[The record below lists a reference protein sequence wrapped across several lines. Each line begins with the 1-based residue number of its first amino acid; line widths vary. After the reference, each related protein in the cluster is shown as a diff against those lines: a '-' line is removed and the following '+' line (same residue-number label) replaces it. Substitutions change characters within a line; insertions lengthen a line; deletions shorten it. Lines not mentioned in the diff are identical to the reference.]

1 MSEKR
6 RIVVTSALPYAN
18 GDIHLGHLVEY
29 IQTDF
34 WVRFQKMRGNECV
47 YVCADDTHGTPIMI
61 RARAEGI
68 TPEELIA
75 RSHALH
81 LKDFTDFEVA
91 FDNYYTTNSPENKMF
106 SEQFFAAM
114 EKSGAITV
122 RKSPQLFCDHCKMFL
137 PDRFVKGTCPKCGAE
152 NQYGDSCD
160 KCGSTYAAEELGSPK
175 CTTCGSAPV
184 VKESEH
190 LYFELEPFKEYLRA
204 WLPEHTTSDVSN
216 KLLEWFNEPLRG
228 WCISRDAPYFG
239 FEIPGRPGKF
249 FYVWVDAPIGY
260 RASLANWCAAHGE
273 DIDDWWPGGGEVLG
287 ASCLV
292 PSAEQKCQ
300 GLRESNAPSTKH
312 QAPSTE
318 LYHFIGKDIIRFHC
332 LFWPGMLHV
341 AGVKTPDKVFVH
353 GFLTVNGEKM
363 SKSKGTFVNA
373 RTYLDHLP
381 AAALRYYYAC
391 KLSGTTDD
399 MDLNLTDFVTRV
411 NSDMVGKITNLASRG
426 AQMLNKPALG
436 GTLGALDEEGRKLVE
451 FAQSR
456 AEAIAAHYEA
466 RRFSQVPVEVAK
478 IADAANEYFDR
489 REPWKTIK
497 TDVETTRVT
506 LTAILN
512 VFRILAIYL
521 KPILPAY
528 AEKAATLFGEKDWTW
543 ADAAKTLEGQSIG
556 KYEYL
561 ATRIDAKQV
570 EAMVEAAK
578 VKPASSGEVAHES
591 RASKNKVPGA
601 KCLVP
606 GAELKCQDG
615 SVSNAPSTKH
625 EAPSTKPTIA
635 FPDFEKLDL
644 RVGTVLSCETV
655 PKSSKLLKFELDAGA
670 LGKRTIFSGIRGA
683 YPDPAALVGKEV
695 VFVANLAPR
704 KMSVG
709 VSEGMILFA
718 GEPGVAG
725 GVLSPFAPAG
735 AGTPCT

>member
-47 YVCADDTHGTPIMI
+47 YVCADDTHGTPVMI
-61 RARAEGI
+61 RARAEGV

-75 RSHALH
+75 RSHAAH

-91 FDNYYTTNSPENKMF
+91 FDNYYTTNSPENKAL
-106 SEQFFAAM
+106 SERIFAAA
-114 EKSGAITV
+114 EKLGFITA
-122 RKSPQLFCDHCKMFL
+122 KSSPQLYCTHCGMFL
-137 PDRFVKGTCPKCGAE
+137 PDRYVKGTCPKCGSE

-160 KCGSTYAAEELGSPK
+160 KCGATYGAEELGHPV
-175 CTTCGSAPV
+175 CTTCGATPEV
-184 VKESEH
+184 RDSEH
-190 LYFELEPFKEYLRA
+190 LYFELEPQHEYLENWIPA
-204 WLPEHTTSDVSN
+204 HTTSDISN
-216 KLLEWFNEPLRG
+216 KLLEWFKEPLRG

-239 FEIPGRPGKF
+239 FEIPGHPGKF

-260 RASLANWCAAHGE
+260 IASLSNWCAARGE
-273 DIDDWWPGGGEVLG
+273 KLEDWWDNP
-287 ASCLV
+287 
-292 PSAEQKCQ
+292 
-300 GLRESNAPSTKH
+300 NA
-312 QAPSTE
+312 E

-332 LFWPGMLHV
+332 LFWPGMLHA
-341 AGVKTPDKVFVH
+341 AGFKTPTKVFVH

-381 AAALRYYYAC
+381 ASALRYYYAC
-391 KLSGTTDD
+391 KLGGTTDD
-399 MDLNLTDFVTRV
+399 LDLNLQDFVTRV
-411 NSDMVGKITNLASRG
+411 NSDLVGKITNLASRG

-436 GTLGALDEEGRKLVE
+436 GALGALDEEGRALVAL
-451 FAQSR
+451 AQSR
-456 AEAIAAHYEA
+456 AETIAQHYEA

-497 TDVETTRVT
+497 TDVEATRVT

-528 AEKAATLFGEKDWTW
+528 AEKAAALFGESSWTW
-543 ADAAKTLEGQSIG
+543 ADAAKTLEGRPIG

-578 VKPASSGEVAHES
+578 VKPAESGEVSHES
-591 RASKNKVPGA
+591 RASKNKA
-601 KCLVP
+601 KA
-606 GAELKCQDG
+606 AEREPQATDNASPLK
-615 SVSNAPSTKH
+615 P
-625 EAPSTKPTIA
+625 EIA
-635 FPDFEKLDL
+635 FADFEKLDL
-644 RVGTVLSCETV
+644 RVGKVLSCETV
-655 PKSSKLLKFELDAGA
+655 PKSSKLLKFELDVGA

-683 YPDPAALVGKEV
+683 YPDPSALVGKEV

-725 GVLSPFAPAG
+725 GVLAPFAEAG